1 MGNLETIDGGPL
13 PIDLEHLSQYTA
25 NDPELTRDVLQIYR
39 DQADGWRQQLAK
51 AADLKAWQDAAHTLK
66 GASRGVGAN
75 EVAALAEEAERLV
88 DLDGDA
94 REAIYARLDF
104 ALTRAVRYAAQ
115 LLEDSPFVG

>member
-25 NDPELTRDVLQIYR
+25 NDPALTRDVLQIYR
-39 DQADGWRQQLAK
+39 DQAEGWLAALGD
-51 AADLKAWQDAAHTLK
+51 AADLKAWKDAAHTLK

-75 EVAALAEEAERLV
+75 EVALLAEEAELLPALDVADRD
-88 DLDGDA
+88 DL
-94 REAIYARLDF
+94 YARLER
-104 ALTRAVRYAAQ
+104 ALARATRYAGQ